1 MTNLIT
7 VEINE
12 DVFIEVQEDS
22 KYEWVISSEDVAEG
36 YGMSASSLR
45 SVKSRNTHK
54 FVEGTHFIM
63 ITSSVADCNSRD
75 NLKSKKLMWTKSGVL
90 KIGMQG
96 INTPLADAFV
106 DWAVSF
112 IIKKQEE
119 AIKAPMIPMT
129 YLEALENLVAEN
141 SVAKTFFIERY
152 NNDVY

>member
-1 MTNLIT
+1 MNKELVVISNEVT
-7 VEINE
+7 V
-12 DVFIEVQEDS
+12 DVSPDD
-22 KYEWVISSEDVAEG
+22 KHEWVISSEDVAEG

-45 SVKSRNTHK
+45 SVKSRNAHK
-54 FVEGTHFIM
+54 FVEGTHFVLQ
-63 ITSSVADCNSRD
+63 TATGTRGDRQVT
-75 NLKSKKLMWTKSGVL
+75 MWTKAGVL